1 MMEKVNKNIVML
13 ESKVFYIVY
22 WYIFELMKL
31 IVRKM
36 YINFEYVR
44 IFFLEYIVE
53 LKINIMEFVYCK
65 RKNGEDLYVNFNF
78 LF

>member
-65 RKNGEDLYVNFNF
+65 RKNGEDLYVNFNC

>member
-1 MMEKVNKNIVML
+1 
-13 ESKVFYIVY
+13 
-22 WYIFELMKL
+22 
-31 IVRKM
+31 M
-36 YINFEYVR
+36 YINFEYVG

-78 LF
+78 LFQNDIVGKSYNSVLLMDVIEWLLLRELGMDE